1 MSYSDEFYISLIGEV
16 FDGYSTDF
24 FEGQEVFVKHLNIR
38 DQRYIHNYYEKYKNI
53 ALTKGIDSESA
64 MLKRLKKDGMW
75 DDKDDSKISS
85 LELEIGNLKK
95 TRDAVFLPSQK
106 ETFQKNIDDKTKELY
121 GLKSKRAEVVGVT
134 AESYATSRCG
144 DEMLRFSLFKDNNFN
159 DYLFSE
165 EDFAELEPHQVIKL
179 GGIVNSSAE
188 RLGEENIKWAVLR
201 PFFSMYLSNCENIND
216 FYGKAV
222 ITLSVY
228 QLKVAMYGK
237 VFHSIFQYT
246 DDIPDNIR
254 EDPDKLMAFSEAQR
268 NKDSNK
274 SNSGLRD
281 DADASAIFGAT
292 KDDMQQLAS
301 DGKAVSLSEEMEK
314 AGGKL
319 DMKQMMRLAGH
330 DV

>member
-1 MSYSDEFYISLIGEV
+1 MKDIPTWIDEYHNGSRFG
-16 FDGYSTDF
+16 
-24 FEGQEVFVKHLNIR
+24 LNG
-38 DQRYIHNYYEKYKNI
+38 KV
-53 ALTKGIDSESA
+53 L
-64 MLKRLKKDGMW
+64 LKKN
-75 DDKDDSKISS
+75 SKYQ
-85 LELEIGNLKK
+85 EILII
-95 TRDAVFLPSQK
+95 
-106 ETFQKNIDDKTKELY
+106 E
-121 GLKSKRAEVVGVT
+121 
-134 AESYATSRCG
+134 
-144 DEMLRFSLFKDNNFN
+144 
-159 DYLFSE
+159 
-165 EDFAELEPHQVIKL
+165 
-179 GGIVNSSAE
+179 
-188 RLGEENIKWAVLR
+188 
-201 PFFSMYLSNCENIND
+201 ND

-274 SNSGLRD
+274 SSSGLRD

>member
-1 MSYSDEFYISLIGEV
+1 MNYSDEFYISLIGEV

-53 ALTKGIDSESA
+53 ALVKGIDSESD
-64 MLKRLKKDGMW
+64 MLERLKKDGMW
-75 DDKDDSKISS
+75 DEKDDSKISS
-85 LELEIGNLKK
+85 LELEINNLKK
-95 TRDAVFLPSQK
+95 TKDVVFLPSQK
-106 ETFQKNIDDKTKELY
+106 ENFNKTIEAKLGELHE
-121 GLKSKRAEVVGVT
+121 LELKRAEVVGVT

-144 DEMLRFSLFKDNNFN
+144 DEMLRFSLFKDKNFN
-159 DYLFSE
+159 NYLFSE
-165 EDFAELEPHQVIKL
+165 EDFSELEIHQVK
-179 GGIVNSSAE
+179 
-188 RLGEENIKWAVLR
+188 RLGEIANGSAKRLGEDNIKWAVLR

-246 DDIPDNIR
+246 DDIPDSIR
-254 EDPDKLMAFSEAQR
+254 QDPDKLMAFSEAQR
-268 NKDSNK
+268 NKDSGR
-274 SNSGLRD
+274 SNSGVKE

-292 KDDMQQLAS
+292 KEDMNQIAS
-301 DGKAVSLSEEMEK
+301 DGKNVSLSEEMK
-314 AGGKL
+314 KSGGKL

>member
-1 MSYSDEFYISLIGEV
+1 MNYSDEFYISLIGEV

-64 MLKRLKKDGMW
+64 MLERLKKDGMW
-75 DDKDDSKISS
+75 DDKDDSKISF

-95 TRDAVFLPSQK
+95 TKDAVFLPSQK
-106 ETFQKNIDDKTKELY
+106 ETFQKNIEDKSKELY

-254 EDPDKLMAFSEAQR
+254 EDPDKLMAFSETQR

-274 SNSGLRD
+274 SSSGLRD

>member
-64 MLKRLKKDGMW
+64 MLERLKKDGMW
-75 DDKDDSKISS
+75 DEKDDSKISS

-106 ETFQKNIDDKTKELY
+106 ETFQKNIDNKTKELY
-121 GLKSKRAEVVGVT
+121 DLKSKRAEVVGVT

-144 DEMLRFSLFKDNNFN
+144 DEMLRFSLFKDDNFN

-201 PFFSMYLSNCENIND
+201 PFFSMYLSNCDNIND

>member
-16 FDGYSTDF
+16 FDGYSTDI

-53 ALTKGIDSESA
+53 ALVKGIDSESA
-64 MLKRLKKDGMW
+64 MLERLKKDGMW
-75 DDKDDSKISS
+75 DEKDDSKISS

>member
-1 MSYSDEFYISLIGEV
+1 MNYSDEFYISLIGEV

-53 ALTKGIDSESA
+53 ALVKGIDSESD

-75 DDKDDSKISS
+75 DAEDDLKISS
-85 LELEIGNLKK
+85 LESEIFNLKK
-95 TRDAVFLPSQK
+95 TRDAIFLPSQK
-106 ETFQKNIDDKTKELY
+106 QVFTKNIEEKSKEFQD
-121 GLKSKRAEVVGVT
+121 LKSKRAEVVGVT

-144 DEMLRFSLFKDNNFN
+144 DEMLRFSLFKDSSFQ

-165 EDFAELEPHQVIKL
+165 EEFAELEVHQVVNL
-179 GGIVNSSAE
+179 GNIVNGSAK

-216 FYGKAV
+216 FYGQAV
-222 ITLSVY
+222 VTLSVY

-246 DDIPDNIR
+246 DDIPDNIK
-254 EDPDKLMAFSEAQR
+254 EDPDKLMAFSENQR
-268 NKDSNK
+268 NKDSGK
-274 SNSGLRD
+274 VSSGIRD
-281 DADASAIFGAT
+281 DADASAVFGAT
-292 KDDMQQLAS
+292 KEDMQQIAS
-301 DGKAVSLSEEMEK
+301 DGKTVSLSEEMEK

-319 DMKQMMRLAGH
+319 NMEQMMRLAGH

>member
-106 ETFQKNIDDKTKELY
+106 ETFQKNIDNKTKELY
-121 GLKSKRAEVVGVT
+121 DLKSKRAEVVGVT

-144 DEMLRFSLFKDNNFN
+144 DEMLRFSLFKDNNFK

-165 EDFAELEPHQVIKL
+165 EDFAELEAYQVKRL
-179 GGIVNSSAE
+179 SDIVNDSAK
-188 RLGEENIKWAVLR
+188 RLGEDNIKWAVLR
-201 PFFSMYLSNCENIND
+201 PFFSMYLSNCDNIND

>member
-106 ETFQKNIDDKTKELY
+106 ETFQKNIDNKTKELY
-121 GLKSKRAEVVGVT
+121 DLKSKRAEVVGVT

-144 DEMLRFSLFKDNNFN
+144 DEMLRFSLFKDNNFK

-165 EDFAELEPHQVIKL
+165 EDFAELEAYQVKRL
-179 GGIVNSSAE
+179 SDIVDDSAK
-188 RLGEENIKWAVLR
+188 RLGEDNIKWAVLR
-201 PFFSMYLSNCENIND
+201 PFFSMYLSNCDNIND

>member
-1 MSYSDEFYISLIGEV
+1 VNYSDEFYISLIGEV

-53 ALTKGIDSESA
+53 ALVKGIDSESD
-64 MLKRLKKDGMW
+64 MLERLKKDGMW
-75 DDKDDSKISS
+75 DERDDSKISFLD
-85 LELEIGNLKK
+85 LEVSNLKK
-95 TRDAVFLPSQK
+95 TKDAVFLPSQK
-106 ETFQKNIDDKTKELY
+106 ETFQKNIDEKTKELY

-179 GGIVNSSAE
+179 GGIVNNSAE

-216 FYGKAV
+216 FYGQAV
-222 ITLSVY
+222 VTLSVY

-246 DDIPDNIR
+246 DDIPDSIK

-268 NKDSNK
+268 SKDSNK
-274 SNSGLRD
+274 SSSGLRD

>member
-1 MSYSDEFYISLIGEV
+1 MNYSDEFYISLIGEV

-53 ALTKGIDSESA
+53 ALVKGIDSESD

-75 DDKDDSKISS
+75 DAEDDLKISS
-85 LELEIGNLKK
+85 LESEIFNLKK
-95 TRDAVFLPSQK
+95 TRDAIFLPSQK
-106 ETFQKNIDDKTKELY
+106 QVFTKNIEEKSKEFQD
-121 GLKSKRAEVVGVT
+121 LKSKRAEVVGVT

-144 DEMLRFSLFKDNNFN
+144 DEMLRFSLFKDSSFQ

-165 EDFAELEPHQVIKL
+165 EEFAELEVHQVVNL
-179 GGIVNSSAE
+179 GNIVNGSAK

-216 FYGKAV
+216 FYGQAV
-222 ITLSVY
+222 VTLSVY

-246 DDIPDNIR
+246 DDIPDNIK
-254 EDPDKLMAFSEAQR
+254 EDPDKLMAFSENQR
-268 NKDSNK
+268 NKDSGK
-274 SNSGLRD
+274 VSSGIRD
-281 DADASAIFGAT
+281 DSDASAVFGAT
-292 KDDMQQLAS
+292 KEDMQQIAS
-301 DGKAVSLSEEMEK
+301 DGKTVSLSEEMEK

-319 DMKQMMRLAGH
+319 NMEQMMRLAGH

>member
-1 MSYSDEFYISLIGEV
+1 MNYSDEFYISLIGEV

-38 DQRYIHNYYEKYKNI
+38 DQRYIHNYYEKYKKI
-53 ALTKGIDSESA
+53 ALVKGIDSESA
-64 MLKRLKKDGMW
+64 MLERLKKDGMW
-75 DDKDDSKISS
+75 DAEDDLKISS
-85 LELEIGNLKK
+85 LESEISNLKK
-95 TRDAVFLPSQK
+95 TRDAIFLPSQK
-106 ETFQKNIDDKTKELY
+106 EVFTKNIEDKSKEFY
-121 GLKSKRAEVVGVT
+121 GLRSKRAEVVGVT

-144 DEMLRFSLFKDNNFN
+144 DEMLRFSLFKDSSFE

-165 EDFAELEPHQVIKL
+165 EEFAELEVHQVINL
-179 GGIVNSSAE
+179 GNIVNGSAE

-216 FYGKAV
+216 FYGQAV
-222 ITLSVY
+222 VTLSVY

-246 DDIPDNIR
+246 DDIPDNIK
-254 EDPDKLMAFSEAQR
+254 EDPDKLMAFSENQR
-268 NKDSNK
+268 NKDSGK
-274 SNSGLRD
+274 VSSGIRD
-281 DADASAIFGAT
+281 DADASAVFGAT
-292 KDDMQQLAS
+292 KEDMQQIAS
-301 DGKAVSLSEEMEK
+301 DGKTVSLSEEMEK

-319 DMKQMMRLAGH
+319 NMEQMMRLAGH

>member
-1 MSYSDEFYISLIGEV
+1 VNYSDEFYISLIGEV

-53 ALTKGIDSESA
+53 ALVKGIDSESD

-75 DDKDDSKISS
+75 DAEDDLKISS
-85 LELEIGNLKK
+85 LESEIFNLKK
-95 TRDAVFLPSQK
+95 TRDAIFLPSQK
-106 ETFQKNIDDKTKELY
+106 QVFTKNIEEKSKEFQD
-121 GLKSKRAEVVGVT
+121 LKSKRAEVVGVT

-144 DEMLRFSLFKDNNFN
+144 DEMLRFSLFKDSSFQ

-165 EDFAELEPHQVIKL
+165 EEFAELEVHQVVNL
-179 GGIVNSSAE
+179 GNIVNGSAK

-216 FYGKAV
+216 FYGQAV
-222 ITLSVY
+222 VTLSVY

-246 DDIPDNIR
+246 DDIPDNIK
-254 EDPDKLMAFSEAQR
+254 EDPDKLMAFSENQR
-268 NKDSNK
+268 NKDSGK
-274 SNSGLRD
+274 VSSGIRD
-281 DADASAIFGAT
+281 DADASAVFGAT
-292 KDDMQQLAS
+292 KEDMQQIAS
-301 DGKAVSLSEEMEK
+301 DGKTVSLSEEMEK

-319 DMKQMMRLAGH
+319 NMEQMMRLAGH

>member
-1 MSYSDEFYISLIGEV
+1 VNYSDEFYISLIGEV

-38 DQRYIHNYYEKYKNI
+38 DQRYIHNYYEKYKKI
-53 ALTKGIDSESA
+53 ALAKGIDSEDA
-64 MLKRLKKDGMW
+64 MLERLKKDGMW
-75 DDKDDSKISS
+75 DAEDDLKISS
-85 LELEIGNLKK
+85 LESEIFNLKK
-95 TRDAVFLPSQK
+95 TRDAIFLPSQK
-106 ETFQKNIDDKTKELY
+106 EVFTKNIEDKSKEFY

-144 DEMLRFSLFKDNNFN
+144 DEMLRFSLFKDSSFE
-159 DYLFSE
+159 DCLFSE
-165 EDFAELEPHQVIKL
+165 EEFAELEVHQVANL
-179 GGIVNSSAE
+179 GNIVNGSAK

-216 FYGKAV
+216 FYGQAV
-222 ITLSVY
+222 VTLSVY

-246 DDIPDNIR
+246 DDIPDNIK
-254 EDPDKLMAFSEAQR
+254 EDPDKLMAFSENQR
-268 NKDSNK
+268 NKDSGK
-274 SNSGLRD
+274 VSSGIRD
-281 DADASAIFGAT
+281 DSDASAVFGAT
-292 KDDMQQLAS
+292 KEDMQQIAS
-301 DGKAVSLSEEMEK
+301 DGKTVSLSEEMEK

-319 DMKQMMRLAGH
+319 NMEQMMRLAGH

>member
-1 MSYSDEFYISLIGEV
+1 MNYSDEFYISLIGEV

-53 ALTKGIDSESA
+53 ALVKGIDSESD
-64 MLKRLKKDGMW
+64 MLERLKKDGMW
-75 DDKDDSKISS
+75 DAEDDLKISS
-85 LELEIGNLKK
+85 LESEISNLKK
-95 TRDAVFLPSQK
+95 TRDAIFLPSQK
-106 ETFQKNIDDKTKELY
+106 EVFTKNIEDKSKEFY

-144 DEMLRFSLFKDNNFN
+144 DEMLRFSLFKDSSFRN
-159 DYLFSE
+159 YLFSE
-165 EDFAELEPHQVIKL
+165 EEFAELEVHQVINL
-179 GGIVNSSAE
+179 GNIVNGSAK

-216 FYGKAV
+216 FYGQAV
-222 ITLSVY
+222 VTLSVY

-246 DDIPDNIR
+246 DDIPDNIK
-254 EDPDKLMAFSEAQR
+254 EDPDKLMAFSENQR
-268 NKDSNK
+268 NKDSGK
-274 SNSGLRD
+274 VSSGIRD
-281 DADASAIFGAT
+281 DADASAVFGAT
-292 KDDMQQLAS
+292 KEDMQQIAS
-301 DGKAVSLSEEMEK
+301 DGKTVSLSEEMEK

-319 DMKQMMRLAGH
+319 NMEQMMRLAGH

>member
-64 MLKRLKKDGMW
+64 MLERLKKDGMW
-75 DDKDDSKISS
+75 DDKDDSKISF

-301 DGKAVSLSEEMEK
+301 DGKAVSISEEMEK

>member
-64 MLKRLKKDGMW
+64 MLERLKKDGMW
-75 DDKDDSKISS
+75 DAEDDLRISS
-85 LELEIGNLKK
+85 LESEISNLKK
-95 TRDAVFLPSQK
+95 TRDAIFLPSQK
-106 ETFQKNIDDKTKELY
+106 EVFTKNIEDKSKEFY
-121 GLKSKRAEVVGVT
+121 ALKSKRAEVVGVT

-144 DEMLRFSLFKDNNFN
+144 DEMLRFSLFKDSSFE
-159 DYLFSE
+159 DCLFSE
-165 EDFAELEPHQVIKL
+165 EEFAELEVHQVVNL
-179 GGIVNSSAE
+179 GNIVNDSAK

-216 FYGKAV
+216 FYGQAV

-246 DDIPDNIR
+246 DDIPDNIK
-254 EDPDKLMAFSEAQR
+254 EDPDKLMAFSENQR
-268 NKDSNK
+268 NKDSGK
-274 SNSGLRD
+274 VSSGIRD
-281 DADASAIFGAT
+281 DADASAVFGAT
-292 KDDMQQLAS
+292 KEDMQQIAS
-301 DGKAVSLSEEMEK
+301 DGKTVSLSEEMEK

-319 DMKQMMRLAGH
+319 NMEQMMRLAGH

>member
-64 MLKRLKKDGMW
+64 MLERLKKDGMW
-75 DDKDDSKISS
+75 DEKDDSKISS

-179 GGIVNSSAE
+179 SGIVNSSAE

>member
-1 MSYSDEFYISLIGEV
+1 VSYSDEFYISLIGEV

-64 MLKRLKKDGMW
+64 MLERLKKDGMW
-75 DDKDDSKISS
+75 DAEDDLRISS
-85 LELEIGNLKK
+85 LESEISNLKK
-95 TRDAVFLPSQK
+95 TRDAIFLPSQK
-106 ETFQKNIDDKTKELY
+106 EVFTKNIEDKSKEFY
-121 GLKSKRAEVVGVT
+121 ALKSKRAEVVGVT

-144 DEMLRFSLFKDNNFN
+144 DEMLRFSLFKDSSFE
-159 DYLFSE
+159 DCLFSE
-165 EDFAELEPHQVIKL
+165 EEFAELEVHQVVNL
-179 GGIVNSSAE
+179 GNIVNDSAK

-216 FYGKAV
+216 FYGQAV

-246 DDIPDNIR
+246 DDIPDNIK
-254 EDPDKLMAFSEAQR
+254 EDPDKLMAFSENQR
-268 NKDSNK
+268 NKDSGK
-274 SNSGLRD
+274 VSSGIRD
-281 DADASAIFGAT
+281 DADASAVFGAT
-292 KDDMQQLAS
+292 KEDMQQIAS
-301 DGKAVSLSEEMEK
+301 DGKTVSLSEEMEK

-319 DMKQMMRLAGH
+319 NMEQMMRLAGH

>member
-1 MSYSDEFYISLIGEV
+1 VNYSDEFYISLIGEV

-38 DQRYIHNYYEKYKNI
+38 DQRYIHNYYEKYKKI
-53 ALTKGIDSESA
+53 ALLKGIDSESA
-64 MLKRLKKDGMW
+64 MLERLKKDGMW
-75 DDKDDSKISS
+75 DAEDDLKISS
-85 LELEIGNLKK
+85 LESEISNLKK
-95 TRDAVFLPSQK
+95 TRDAIFLPSQK
-106 ETFQKNIDDKTKELY
+106 EVFTKNIEDKSKEFY
-121 GLKSKRAEVVGVT
+121 SLKSKRAEVVGVT

-144 DEMLRFSLFKDNNFN
+144 DEMLRFSLFKDSSFE

-165 EDFAELEPHQVIKL
+165 EEFAELEVHQVINL
-179 GGIVNSSAE
+179 GNVVNGSAK

-216 FYGKAV
+216 FYGQAV
-222 ITLSVY
+222 VTLSVY

-246 DDIPDNIR
+246 DDIPDNIK
-254 EDPDKLMAFSEAQR
+254 EDPDKLMAFSENQR
-268 NKDSNK
+268 NKDSGK
-274 SNSGLRD
+274 VSSGIRD
-281 DADASAIFGAT
+281 DADASAVFGAT
-292 KDDMQQLAS
+292 KEDMQQIAS
-301 DGKAVSLSEEMEK
+301 DGKTVSLSEEMEK

-319 DMKQMMRLAGH
+319 NMEQMMRLAGH

>member
-1 MSYSDEFYISLIGEV
+1 MNYSDEFYISLIGEV

-38 DQRYIHNYYEKYKNI
+38 DQRYIHNYYEKYKKI
-53 ALTKGIDSESA
+53 ALSKGIDSESA
-64 MLKRLKKDGMW
+64 MLERLKKDGMW
-75 DDKDDSKISS
+75 DAEDDLKISS
-85 LELEIGNLKK
+85 LESEISNLKK
-95 TRDAVFLPSQK
+95 TRDAIFLPSQK
-106 ETFQKNIDDKTKELY
+106 EVFTKNIEDKSKEFY
-121 GLKSKRAEVVGVT
+121 GLRSKRAEVVGVT

-144 DEMLRFSLFKDNNFN
+144 DEMLRFSLFKDSSFE

-165 EDFAELEPHQVIKL
+165 EEFAELEVHQVINL
-179 GGIVNSSAE
+179 GNIVNGSAK

-216 FYGKAV
+216 FYGQAV
-222 ITLSVY
+222 VTLSVY

-246 DDIPDNIR
+246 DDIPDNIK
-254 EDPDKLMAFSEAQR
+254 EDPDKLMAFSENQR
-268 NKDSNK
+268 NKDSGK
-274 SNSGLRD
+274 VSSGIRD
-281 DADASAIFGAT
+281 DADASAVFGAT
-292 KDDMQQLAS
+292 KEDMQQIAS
-301 DGKAVSLSEEMEK
+301 DGKTVSLSEEMEK

-319 DMKQMMRLAGH
+319 NMEQMMRLAGH

>member
-1 MSYSDEFYISLIGEV
+1 MNYSDEFYISLIGEV

-38 DQRYIHNYYEKYKNI
+38 DQRYIHNYYEKYKKI
-53 ALTKGIDSESA
+53 ALLKGIDSESA
-64 MLKRLKKDGMW
+64 MLERLKKDGMW
-75 DDKDDSKISS
+75 DAEDDLKISS
-85 LELEIGNLKK
+85 LESEISNLKK
-95 TRDAVFLPSQK
+95 TRDAIFLPSQK
-106 ETFQKNIDDKTKELY
+106 EVFTKNIEDKSKEFY
-121 GLKSKRAEVVGVT
+121 SLKSKRAEVVGVT

-144 DEMLRFSLFKDNNFN
+144 DEMLRFSLFKDSSFE

-165 EDFAELEPHQVIKL
+165 EEFAELEVHQVINL
-179 GGIVNSSAE
+179 GNVVNGSAK

-216 FYGKAV
+216 FYGQAV
-222 ITLSVY
+222 VTLSVY

-246 DDIPDNIR
+246 DDIPDNIK
-254 EDPDKLMAFSEAQR
+254 EDPDKLMAFSENQR
-268 NKDSNK
+268 NKDSGK
-274 SNSGLRD
+274 VSSGIRD
-281 DADASAIFGAT
+281 DADASAVFGAT
-292 KDDMQQLAS
+292 KEDMQQIAS
-301 DGKAVSLSEEMEK
+301 DGKTVSLSEEMEK

-319 DMKQMMRLAGH
+319 NMEQMMRLAGH

>member
-1 MSYSDEFYISLIGEV
+1 MNYSDEFYISLIGEV

-38 DQRYIHNYYEKYKNI
+38 DQRYIHNYYEKYKKI
-53 ALTKGIDSESA
+53 ALAKGIDSEDA
-64 MLKRLKKDGMW
+64 MLERLKKDGMW
-75 DDKDDSKISS
+75 DAEDDLKISS
-85 LELEIGNLKK
+85 LESEIFNLKK
-95 TRDAVFLPSQK
+95 TRDAIFLPSQK
-106 ETFQKNIDDKTKELY
+106 EVFTKNIEDKSKEFY

-144 DEMLRFSLFKDNNFN
+144 DEMLRFSLFKDSSFE
-159 DYLFSE
+159 DCLFSE
-165 EDFAELEPHQVIKL
+165 EEFAELEVHQVANL
-179 GGIVNSSAE
+179 GNIVNGSAK

-216 FYGKAV
+216 FYGQAV
-222 ITLSVY
+222 VTLSVY

-246 DDIPDNIR
+246 DDIPDNIK
-254 EDPDKLMAFSEAQR
+254 EDPDKLMAFSENQR
-268 NKDSNK
+268 NKDSGK
-274 SNSGLRD
+274 VSSGIRD
-281 DADASAIFGAT
+281 DSDASAVFGAT
-292 KDDMQQLAS
+292 KEDMQQIAS
-301 DGKAVSLSEEMEK
+301 DGKTVSLSEEMEK

-319 DMKQMMRLAGH
+319 NMEQMMRLAGH

>member
-64 MLKRLKKDGMW
+64 MLERLKKDGMW
-75 DDKDDSKISS
+75 DDKDDSKISF

-165 EDFAELEPHQVIKL
+165 EDFAELEPHQVIEL

>member
-16 FDGYSTDF
+16 FDGYSTDI

>member
-64 MLKRLKKDGMW
+64 MLERLKKDGMW
-75 DDKDDSKISS
+75 DDKDDSKISF

-106 ETFQKNIDDKTKELY
+106 ETFQKNIEDKSKELY
-121 GLKSKRAEVVGVT
+121 DLKSKRAEVVGVT

-144 DEMLRFSLFKDNNFN
+144 DEMLRFSLFKDDNFN

-188 RLGEENIKWAVLR
+188 RLGEKNIKWAVLR

>member
-64 MLKRLKKDGMW
+64 MLERLKKDGMW
-75 DDKDDSKISS
+75 DDKDDSKISF

>member
-1 MSYSDEFYISLIGEV
+1 VNYSDEFYISLIGEV

-38 DQRYIHNYYEKYKNI
+38 DQRYIHNYYEKYKKI
-53 ALTKGIDSESA
+53 ALSKGIDSESA
-64 MLKRLKKDGMW
+64 MLERLKKDGMW
-75 DDKDDSKISS
+75 DAEDDLKISS
-85 LELEIGNLKK
+85 LESEISNLKK
-95 TRDAVFLPSQK
+95 TRDAIFLPSQK
-106 ETFQKNIDDKTKELY
+106 EVFTKNIEDKSKEFY
-121 GLKSKRAEVVGVT
+121 GLRSKRAEVVGVT

-144 DEMLRFSLFKDNNFN
+144 DEMLRFSLFKDSSFE

-165 EDFAELEPHQVIKL
+165 EEFAELEVHQVINL
-179 GGIVNSSAE
+179 GNIVNGSAK

-216 FYGKAV
+216 FYGQAV
-222 ITLSVY
+222 VTLSVY

-246 DDIPDNIR
+246 DDIPDNIK
-254 EDPDKLMAFSEAQR
+254 EDPDKLMAFSENQR
-268 NKDSNK
+268 NKDSGK
-274 SNSGLRD
+274 VSSGIRD
-281 DADASAIFGAT
+281 DADASAVFGAT
-292 KDDMQQLAS
+292 KEDMQQIAS
-301 DGKAVSLSEEMEK
+301 DGKTVSLSEEMEK

-319 DMKQMMRLAGH
+319 NMEQMMRLAGH

>member
-64 MLKRLKKDGMW
+64 MLERLKKDGMW
-75 DDKDDSKISS
+75 DEKDDSKISS

-144 DEMLRFSLFKDNNFN
+144 DEMLRFSLFKDDNFN